1 MSSVSDITPCSSVNS
16 YQIPTWVYDTDS
28 NNTDES
34 KIDHSEEAIEFVRS
48 SSNLARNLEIF
59 PFYLLD
65 DTLFADLITLHVK
78 SLRAEVSDS
87 ETS

>member
-16 YQIPTWVYDTDS
+16 YEIPTWVYDTDS

-34 KIDHSEEAIEFVRS
+34 EIDHNEETIEFVRS
-48 SSNLARNLEIF
+48 LSNLDRNLEIF

-65 DTLFADLITLHVK
+65 DTLFADLITLPVK
-78 SLRAEVSDS
+78 SLPA
-87 ETS
+87 